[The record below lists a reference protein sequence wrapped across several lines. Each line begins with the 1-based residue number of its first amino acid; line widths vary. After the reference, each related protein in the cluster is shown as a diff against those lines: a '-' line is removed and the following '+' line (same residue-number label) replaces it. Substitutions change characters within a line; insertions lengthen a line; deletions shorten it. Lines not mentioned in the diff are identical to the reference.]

1 MHTNHRPDPR
11 PNSEPNASPNEPNAS
26 KNPTAFSVWISN
38 ESENTNCLFG
48 TQQHNTAPYQMRSH
62 SLSHLSRYSLGK
74 RSFGRKQFNNLTII
88 QFLPQSDTESHS
100 DGGDD
105 VRSQSEWESEKLL
118 NGMKIPH
125 QQILCQER
133 FSRWERES
141 QLSAPQAIGFHAL
154 FSALTLHSVYFFKAS
169 FGWCIMHKYTPTHS
183 HPNRNQY
190 RKEDEK
196 WRNMLQQ
203 KKGKKKHSSRC
214 NAQHSIQCTIKFDAF
229 ECMWPQFSPWY
240 FFPLCSLAF
249 IWCVWY
255 TCSQRVRKIGE
266 LAMAQHSNE

>member
-1 MHTNHRPDPR
+1 MHTSHRPDPR

-141 QLSAPQAIGFHAL
+141 LSSQLHKPSVSMHFFRHWL
-154 FSALTLHSVYFFKAS
+154 FIRCTSSKLHSAGVLCTNTHQHTHIQIEISIEKKTRNEGICCSRRKAKKNIPADVTHNTQYSVRSNLMLLNVCDHNFRRDTFFRS
-169 FGWCIMHKYTPTHS
+169 V
-183 HPNRNQY
+183 
-190 RKEDEK
+190 
-196 WRNMLQQ
+196 L
-203 KKGKKKHSSRC
+203 
-214 NAQHSIQCTIKFDAF
+214 
-229 ECMWPQFSPWY
+229 
-240 FFPLCSLAF
+240 
-249 IWCVWY
+249 
-255 TCSQRVRKIGE
+255 
-266 LAMAQHSNE
+266 